1 MSKGKQRKRKRPEN
15 APPCVYCGVAPGITD
30 DHVIPQCFFDKN
42 PSDIVKVPACPAC
55 NNNEKSQLDT
65 YLRDIFVTDYR
76 AVQHPVAQLLVNT
89 KVKSAVG
96 KNLSAAMN
104 DAKKNGQWYPLFTKS
119 GVYIDHVFGYSI
131 NKRDLEQYLFNIT
144 QGLYYKLRHAYLPP
158 ATPYIV
164 QEMEG
169 HAFDTM
175 RVKMEALHA
184 SGPYLLG
191 TGVFGC
197 YVMVA
202 EEDPATTAWL
212 MWFYNARGFAVQT
225 GELATQDI

>member
-1 MSKGKQRKRKRPEN
+1 
-15 APPCVYCGVAPGITD
+15 
-30 DHVIPQCFFDKN
+30 
-42 PSDIVKVPACPAC
+42 
-55 NNNEKSQLDT
+55 
-65 YLRDIFVTDYR
+65 
-76 AVQHPVAQLLVNT
+76 VQHPVAQLLVNT